1 MEEVKDLRLD
11 NRQGMGAKLQELMK
25 KIPGFE
31 GYLEREHRRKADSV
45 QREYLTKLLSA
56 KKRTIQDIAAGL
68 LESGD
73 LSHMTALD
81 GLTNTIDRINNRI
94 RAAGSA
100 GGNFFAMVEVNTE
113 LLDRIYEHD
122 LALVIEIEALDE
134 KISTLQRACDTN
146 DNIKPAIAGVKSTL
160 TELDGS
166 LDSREKILK
175 GLE

>member
-31 GYLEREHRRKADSV
+31 GYLERDHRRKADSV
-45 QREYLTKLLSA
+45 QREYLTKLLSG
-56 KKRTIQDIAAGL
+56 KKRAVQDIAAEL
-68 LESGD
+68 LERGD

-94 RAAGSA
+94 RSAGSA
-100 GGNFFAMVEVNTE
+100 GGNFFAIVDVDTE

-122 LALVIEIEALDE
+122 IALLVHVEAIDE
-134 KISTLQRACDTN
+134 KLATLRTACETN
-146 DNIKPAIAGVKSTL
+146 DNIKPAINGVKSTL
-160 TELDGS
+160 QDLDGS